1 LWVFDVLD
9 GWVKN
14 FQKSINLM
22 LASSCK
28 IVQGLTKKDS
38 VVASKIEVS
47 VTQMP
52 YGDGAL

>member
-9 GWVKN
+9 GWVET
-14 FQKSINLM
+14 FHKSINLIF
-22 LASSCK
+22 ASSCK
-28 IVQGLTKKDS
+28 IVQGLTKTDS

>member
-1 LWVFDVLD
+1 
-9 GWVKN
+9 
-14 FQKSINLM
+14 M
-22 LASSCK
+22 
-28 IVQGLTKKDS
+28 QGLTKKDS

>member
-9 GWVKN
+9 GWVKI

>member
-1 LWVFDVLD
+1 
-9 GWVKN
+9 
-14 FQKSINLM
+14 M

-28 IVQGLTKKDS
+28 IVQGLTKTDS